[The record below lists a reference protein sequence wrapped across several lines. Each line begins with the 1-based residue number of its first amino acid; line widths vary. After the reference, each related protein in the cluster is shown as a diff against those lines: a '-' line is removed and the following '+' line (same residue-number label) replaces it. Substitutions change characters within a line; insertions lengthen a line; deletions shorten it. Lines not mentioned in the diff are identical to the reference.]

1 MSLADTL
8 ADIRRR
14 NDWALLPQAVPFAHM
29 LGLRVDVRG
38 ESLTCVL
45 PYEPSL
51 IGNTGLPALHGGA
64 VGGFMECAGILHM
77 LWSTDAQ
84 SIPKTINFGIDYLL
98 SCRAQDTFANVYVV
112 KLGKRVSNL
121 RIEAWQTTPD
131 KPVVVATMNLLMR

>member
-1 MSLADTL
+1 MSLSDTL

-14 NDWALLPQAVPFAHM
+14 NDWSLLTQAVPFARM

-38 ESLTCVL
+38 ESFTCVL
-45 PYEPSL
+45 PYERSL
-51 IGNTGLPALHGGA
+51 IGNPVLPALHGGA
-64 VGGFMECAGILHM
+64 VGGFLECAGILHM
-77 LWSTDAQ
+77 LWSTEVQ

-98 SCRAQDTFANVYVV
+98 SCRAQDTYANVYVV

-131 KPVVVATMNLLMR
+131 KPVAVATMNLLMR